1 MGLPDAAGGDLGSSD
16 VRQPAGVEGTGVLGE
31 ELLWAGAPAVLLSLE
46 LLLEVTQLTV
56 QLSDAGL

>member
-46 LLLEVTQLTV
+46 LLLVTQLTV